1 MFPHIAVVRSALVT
15 LACVVAASCGP
26 RAQVPTTHVNPIEVA
41 EAYASKHYPREVPRG
56 SERAWLV
63 EDHGDIWTVEMFAQ
77 GAVGGGIKM
86 AIHKSDGKV
95 MGSER
100 TQ

>member
-1 MFPHIAVVRSALVT
+1 MFPHTGTVRTGLVI
-15 LACVVAASCGP
+15 LASVMLASCG
-26 RAQVPTTHVNPIEVA
+26 RSAQTPSTQVNPIEVS
-41 EAYASKHYPREVPRG
+41 EAYATKHFPREVPHG

-63 EDHGDIWTVEMFAQ
+63 EDHGDIWTVELFAQ
-77 GAVGGGIKM
+77 GAAGGGIKM
-86 AIHKSDGKV
+86 GIRKSDGKV